1 MKKELTFKHKLICGM
16 SMKLLM
22 FLIKYKALDIFVDN
36 IIKYSNLDKNF
47 ILRNVDMINIAN
59 AFRWELDRRTYIV
72 DGEEV
77 NAVKYWDYITRSTKK
92 SVVNRVR
99 DGYRNAG
106 TTVAY
111 HLSSS
116 PLNS

>member
-1 MKKELTFKHKLICGM
+1 MKKELTFKHQLICGM
-16 SMKLLM
+16 PMKLLM

-59 AFRWELDRRTYIV
+59 AFIWELDRRTYIV

-77 NAVKYWDYITRSTKK
+77 NAVKYWDYINEKYRK
-92 SVVNRVR
+92 RV
-99 DGYRNAG
+99 
-106 TTVAY
+106 
-111 HLSSS
+111 L
-116 PLNS
+116 

>member
-1 MKKELTFKHKLICGM
+1 M

-47 ILRNVDMINIAN
+47 ILRNVDLINIAN
-59 AFRWELDRRTYIV
+59 AFIWELDRRTYIV

-77 NAVKYWDYITRSTKK
+77 NAIKYWDYINEKYRK
-92 SVVNRVR
+92 RV
-99 DGYRNAG
+99 
-106 TTVAY
+106 
-111 HLSSS
+111 L
-116 PLNS
+116 

>member
-1 MKKELTFKHKLICGM
+1 MILIEVLNINLKIKYNMKKELTLKHKLICGM

-47 ILRNVDMINIAN
+47 ILRNVDLINIAN
-59 AFRWELDRRTYIV
+59 AFIWELDRRTYIV

-77 NAVKYWDYITRSTKK
+77 NAIKYWDYINEKYRK
-92 SVVNRVR
+92 RV
-99 DGYRNAG
+99 
-106 TTVAY
+106 
-111 HLSSS
+111 L
-116 PLNS
+116 

>member
-16 SMKLLM
+16 PMKLLM

-47 ILRNVDMINIAN
+47 ILRNVDLINIAN

-77 NAVKYWDYITRSTKK
+77 DSMKYWDYINEK
-92 SVVNRVR
+92 
-99 DGYRNAG
+99 YRKRA
-106 TTVAY
+106 
-111 HLSSS
+111 L
-116 PLNS
+116 

>member
-1 MKKELTFKHKLICGM
+1 MKKKLTFKHKLICGM

-47 ILRNVDMINIAN
+47 ISRNADLINIAN

-77 NAVKYWDYITRSTKK
+77 DAVKYWDYINEKYRK
-92 SVVNRVR
+92 RV
-99 DGYRNAG
+99 
-106 TTVAY
+106 
-111 HLSSS
+111 L
-116 PLNS
+116 